1 MKNKNVIIY
10 GILSVVIFISGCTSP
25 TPQPLE
31 VTRIVPQTVIVT
43 QIVERVISATPE
55 PATPT
60 PTLTSKPEVTPTP
73 DFVRWN
79 STQMVD
85 AFITAGLEASSPR
98 PMTVDDYG
106 FAPLVAIEGTRFLIP
121 SLCAECGGRILSFA
135 SLEDLEKSR
144 AYYVD
149 LGRESAAFYSWTF
162 VKDNILVQING
173 DLPEEKAQQYEAA
186 LNAMD

>member
-1 MKNKNVIIY
+1 MTAMLIV
-10 GILSVVIFISGCTSP
+10 SGCA
-25 TPQPLE
+25 PQAPQTVE

-43 QIVERVISATPE
+43 QIVERVITATLE
-55 PATPT
+55 PATLT
-60 PTLTSKPEVTPTP
+60 PTLTPTPEATQTPEATPTLV
-73 DFVRWN
+73 FVRWN
-79 STQMVD
+79 SAQVVD
-85 AFITAGLEASSPR
+85 AFTAAGLEAENPR

-121 SLCAECGGRILSFA
+121 SLCSDCGGRILSFT
-135 SLEDLEKSR
+135 SIEDLEKTR

-149 LGRESAAFYSWTF
+149 LGKESAAFFSWTF

-173 DLPEEKAQQYEAA
+173 DLPEEQARQYEAA

>member
-1 MKNKNVIIY
+1 MKNRNVILY
-10 GILSVVIFISGCTSP
+10 AVLSVVIFISGCSSP

-43 QIVERVISATPE
+43 QIVERVITATPE

-60 PTLTSKPEVTPTP
+60 PTLTPTPEVTPTP

-79 STQMVD
+79 STQVVD
-85 AFITAGLEASSPR
+85 AFIAAELEAGSPR
-98 PMTVDDYG
+98 PMTRDDYG

-121 SLCAECGGRILSFA
+121 SLCAECGGRIMSFA
-135 SLEDLEKSR
+135 SQGDLEKTR
-144 AYYVD
+144 AYYVEM
-149 LGRESAAFYSWTF
+149 GKESAAFFSWTF

-173 DLPEEKAQQYEAA
+173 DLLEDKALLYEAA
-186 LNAMD
+186 LDSMN